1 MNRYL
6 VIFFIGIFLPASLS
20 AQVPRFSKYN
30 VMESGASLYMP
41 EEPLWELSYSE
52 DSSEV
57 YTTEVLYDS
66 VLYGAIVVKFG
77 ESLGD
82 DPEVWENVLV
92 SYLEFLNSDA
102 FGFTSVTDPGY
113 GHTLESHPSA
123 KGILEYG
130 EDESGTQFAIK
141 GWVDQNFLSVLYTG
155 SIGEMNFN
163 VQQIFL
169 QGFRFP

>member
-6 VIFFIGIFLPASLS
+6 AVFFIGIFFSASLH
-20 AQVPRFSKYN
+20 AQAPRFAKFG
-30 VMESGASLYMP
+30 VMGSGASLYMP

-57 YTTEVLYDS
+57 YTTEVLSDS

-92 SYLEFLNSDA
+92 SYLEFLNTEA
-102 FGFTSVTDPGY
+102 FEFTSVTDPGY
-113 GHTLESHPSA
+113 GHTLESHPTA
-123 KGILEYG
+123 RGVLEYG
-130 EDESGTQFAIK
+130 EDEDGTQFAIK
-141 GWVDQNFLSVLYTG
+141 GWVDDQFLAILYTG
-155 SIGEMNFN
+155 YPEEMNYN
-163 VQQIFL
+163 VQQMFL